1 MASTKEFQIHIPTSI
16 AEALALPEG
25 RKEEELRRELAL
37 TLYREEML
45 SLGKARELAGMSK
58 QAFGQL
64 LGERGIRRHYGAD
77 ELEEDLSYARE
88 TERQ

>member
-1 MASTKEFQIHIPTSI
+1 MASTKDFQIHIPPSI

-25 RKEEELRRELAL
+25 RKEEKLQRELAL

-45 SLGKARELAGMSK
+45 SFGKARELAGMSK

-64 LGERGIRRHYGAD
+64 LGERGIRRHYGAG
-77 ELEEDLSYARE
+77 ELEQDLSYARGKE
-88 TERQ
+88 QQ